1 MHPQFSTLCLRPL
14 RLERAL
20 PERRHLEVAHDPLQ
34 AQQQA
39 IIDQPRVIDAIV
51 IDQHDVR
58 DRPEL
63 HQLRPVAIIPGEPR
77 RLERQ
82 HGTGRPRADGGEQPL
97 KAGPL
102 GESAAGDAQIVVD
115 RLDAME
121 AQFTGHIDEAI
132 LAAPTLR
139 VIADLAGRRL
149 THVHER
155 RPFQMVSGDLRAHRP
170 PPHRGR
176 HPPRWRAADRPTP

>member
-1 MHPQFSTLCLRPL
+1 MIAPSSTSC
-14 RLERAL
+14 
-20 PERRHLEVAHDPLQ
+20 DS
-34 AQQQA
+34 
-39 IIDQPRVIDAIV
+39 
-51 IDQHDVR
+51 
-58 DRPEL
+58 
-63 HQLRPVAIIPGEPR
+63 VAIIPGEPR

-82 HGTGRPRADGGEQPL
+82 HGAGRPRADGGEQPL

-149 THVHER
+149 SHVNER
-155 RPFQMVSGDLRAHRP
+155 GPLRLSAAPLPHHSRRQRPE
-170 PPHRGR
+170 
-176 HPPRWRAADRPTP
+176 